1 MKYEFCLH
9 LTVVSYEPLEYV
21 FSEQLRITPGSGVL
35 KTPETW
41 VILTAIIGVS
51 STPDG
56 RGFANPYNGG
66 PKRFNRVTG
75 VLGTQIFYSVL
86 PYFGDTVGG
95 SGICIKLFG
104 TSKKKNY

>member
-1 MKYEFCLH
+1 MFYVHIKHQFLVLEEPVKYEFCLH

-66 PKRFNRVTG
+66 
-75 VLGTQIFYSVL
+75 S
-86 PYFGDTVGG
+86 
-95 SGICIKLFG
+95 
-104 TSKKKNY
+104 